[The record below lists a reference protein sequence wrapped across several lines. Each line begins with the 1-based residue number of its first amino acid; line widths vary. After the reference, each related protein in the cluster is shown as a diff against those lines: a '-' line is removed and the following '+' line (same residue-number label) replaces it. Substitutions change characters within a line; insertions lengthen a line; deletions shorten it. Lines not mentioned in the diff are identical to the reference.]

1 MNNTLAKNNWRKEK
15 NVRNQ
20 IWNTYRKKR
29 RKGEINWTMKNPKHK
44 VIKYA
49 MGLITDEKWKSIK
62 N

>member
-29 RKGEINWTMKNPKHK
+29 RKGEINWTMKNQKHK